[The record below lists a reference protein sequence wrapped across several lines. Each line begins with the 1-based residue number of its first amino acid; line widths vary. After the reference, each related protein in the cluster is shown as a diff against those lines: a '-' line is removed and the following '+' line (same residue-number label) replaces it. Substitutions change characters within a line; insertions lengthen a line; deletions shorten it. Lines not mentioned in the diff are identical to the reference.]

1 MNKKIEIIIIILLV
15 ILIVFIGYKLV
26 TKDMESDI
34 DDEPKIDNRI
44 YGYLFDL
51 DYYKGFDIKNVSS
64 LTINRITEGG
74 IEPEEVNDINEIVG
88 YYNSLSKIKITSECD
103 MACEDNSIIYRFFMN
118 DGNEYVVEKECDWFI
133 VGTKRYYYEK

>member
-1 MNKKIEIIIIILLV
+1 MKKKIEIIIIILLV

-103 MACEDNSIIYRFFMN
+103 MVCDDNSIIYRFFMN

>member
-1 MNKKIEIIIIILLV
+1 MKKKIEIIIIILLV

-74 IEPEEVNDINEIVG
+74 IEPEEVNDINKIVG

-118 DGNEYVVEKECDWFI
+118 DGNEYVVEKECDW
-133 VGTKRYYYEK
+133 Y

>member
-1 MNKKIEIIIIILLV
+1 MKKKIEIIIIILLV

-26 TKDMESDI
+26 TKNMESDI

-88 YYNSLSKIKITSECD
+88 YYNFLSKIKITSECD

>member
-1 MNKKIEIIIIILLV
+1 MKKKIEIIIIILLV
-15 ILIVFIGYKLV
+15 ILIVFIGYKLA

>member
-1 MNKKIEIIIIILLV
+1 MKKKIEIIIIILLV

-26 TKDMESDI
+26 TKDMESNI

>member
-1 MNKKIEIIIIILLV
+1 MMKKIEIIIIILLV

-64 LTINRITEGG
+64 LTINRIT
-74 IEPEEVNDINEIVG
+74 
-88 YYNSLSKIKITSECD
+88 
-103 MACEDNSIIYRFFMN
+103 
-118 DGNEYVVEKECDWFI
+118 
-133 VGTKRYYYEK
+133 

>member
-1 MNKKIEIIIIILLV
+1 MKKKIEIIIIILLV
-15 ILIVFIGYKLV
+15 ILIVFIGYKLA
-26 TKDMESDI
+26 TKNMESDI

-88 YYNSLSKIKITSECD
+88 YYNFLSKIKITSECD

>member
-1 MNKKIEIIIIILLV
+1 MKKKIEIIIIILLV

-34 DDEPKIDNRI
+34 DGEPKIDNRI